1 MVNVEDYGYLFAY
14 LNDDEYNSLLAPNC
28 IVGQGIVKLAPTKV
42 IHRINLGLVRRPAA
56 TSTFVLWVQRKYWPS
71 VRSDA

>member
-14 LNDDEYNSLLAPNC
+14 LNGDEYNSLLAPNC
-28 IVGQGIVKLAPTKV
+28 IVGPGVVKLASIKV
-42 IHRINLGLVRRPAA
+42 IHRINLAVVRRPAA
-56 TSTFVLWVQRKYWPS
+56 TSTVVLRVQRKYWPS